1 MNIDTPLYIDGE
13 WRAAA
18 SGKRIAVTNPATDEV
33 LGYVAQ
39 AGEADL
45 ALAVEATRKG
55 FAVWRNTGAFERAK
69 LMRRAANLL
78 RERAEGIAAI
88 MTAEQG
94 KPLGQARDEI
104 LKSADTID
112 WFAGESQRTYGQ
124 IIPARA
130 PNVIQQTIKVPVG
143 PVAAFTPW
151 NFPMNQIVRKLS
163 AALAAG
169 CSIIV
174 KGPEETPASPAELI
188 RAFHDA
194 GLPAGVLG
202 LVYGVPAE
210 ISAYLIPHPDIRK
223 ISFTGSTRVGKQLA
237 ALAGQHMKKVTME
250 LGGHAP
256 VLVFADGDIEAAA
269 RQMAALK
276 FLNAGQVCISPTRF
290 LVQRPVYEAFIDKF
304 VAAASKIVVDD
315 GVKPTTTMG
324 PLVHSRSVE
333 NIASLVEDAVAH
345 GAKVALGGKRIVRP
359 GNFFEPTVL
368 RDVPVSARAMN
379 DEPFGP
385 LALITPFDTYAEA
398 IAEAN
403 RLPFGLAAYAYTR
416 DASTVIALGRD
427 VEAGMLTINHVGVSL
442 PEVPFGG
449 TKDSGMGTEGGSEA
463 IESYLE
469 TRFVT
474 VAGTL

>member
-1 MNIDTPLYIDGE
+1 MTINTSLYINGE
-13 WRAAA
+13 WRAAL
-18 SGKRIAVTNPATDEV
+18 SGKRIDVSNPASGET
-33 LGYVAQ
+33 LGFVAQ

-45 ALAVEATRKG
+45 DLAVEATRKG
-55 FAVWRNTGAFERAK
+55 FAVWRKTGAFERAQ

-78 RERAEGIAAI
+78 RERADGIAAI

-94 KPLGQARDEI
+94 KPLSQSRDEI

-112 WFAGESQRTYGQ
+112 WFAGEAQRTYGQ

-169 CSIIV
+169 CSIII

-194 GLPAGVLG
+194 GLPAGVIG
-202 LVYGVPAE
+202 LVYGIPAE

-237 ALAGQHMKKVTME
+237 ALAGQNMKKVTME

-256 VLVFADGDIEAAA
+256 VLVFADGDVDVAA

-276 FLNAGQVCISPTRF
+276 FLNAGQVCVSPTRF
-290 LVQRPVYEAFIDKF
+290 LVQRPVYETFIEKF
-304 VAAASKIVVDD
+304 VAAVSHIVVDD
-315 GVKPTTTMG
+315 GALPTTTMG
-324 PLVHSRSVE
+324 PLVHARSVE

-345 GAKVALGGKRIVRP
+345 GASIAHGGRRIVRP

-368 RDVPVSARAMN
+368 RDVPISARAMN

-385 LALITPFDTYAEA
+385 LALVAPFDTYAEA
-398 IAEAN
+398 IEEAN
-403 RLPFGLAAYAYTR
+403 RLPYGLAAYAYTR

-427 VEAGMLTINHVGVSL
+427 VEAGMLTINHVGISL

-463 IESYLE
+463 IDSYLE

-474 VAGTL
+474 VAGFL